1 MNITVFLDMD
11 NAYLKIKKKTT
22 DFFGVLHVVLC
33 RLNGTLQ
40 VQRKCFDSTLNLA
53 PDNGKVMW
61 YPQIDVFR

>member
-33 RLNGTLQ
+33 RLNGTL
-40 VQRKCFDSTLNLA
+40 
-53 PDNGKVMW
+53 
-61 YPQIDVFR
+61 